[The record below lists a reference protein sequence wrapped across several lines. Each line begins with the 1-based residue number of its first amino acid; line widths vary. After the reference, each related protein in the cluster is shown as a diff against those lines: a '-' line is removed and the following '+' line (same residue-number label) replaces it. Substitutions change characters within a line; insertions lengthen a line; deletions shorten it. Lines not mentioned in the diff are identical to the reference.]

1 MDEKS
6 QKKASAQVIQFPR
19 AKQPPAKV
27 VQTISGYGNVG
38 VVGDGNNVQINL
50 SNGFAGRGIKYVVQP
65 GPQHIGPAEAAEVRE
80 LVSKTAAIT
89 GRDHAFVWST
99 IKREYR
105 FARYELLTPEIYE
118 QVCQYL
124 RRWIARHTANPASS
138 TEDRRKHLLKRIH
151 VEARKRRDALDQI
164 HAYVLGRFGTNS
176 LADLAPGQLQEI
188 IKEFRL

>member
-1 MDEKS
+1 MDEK
-6 QKKASAQVIQFPR
+6 KRTGAQVIQFPR
-19 AKQPPAKV
+19 AKQPPVKV

-38 VVGDGNNVQINL
+38 VVGDGNNVQIHL
-50 SNGFAGRGIKYVVQP
+50 SSGSTSKPAKYVVQP

-80 LVSKTAAIT
+80 LVSKAVAVS

-124 RRWIARHTANPASS
+124 RKWIARHSVKPVGS
-138 TEDRRKHLLKRIH
+138 TEDQRKHLLKRIH
-151 VEARKRRDALDQI
+151 AEAKKKRGALDQI
-164 HAYVLGRFGTNS
+164 RSYVAGRFGTNS
-176 LADLAPGQLQEI
+176 LADLAPGQLHEV
-188 IKEFRL
+188 IKEFGL